1 MLLIKILEKMKKLNY
16 LLMALLAVLV
26 VMPISTNAQSNKKKK
41 KAKKEFV
48 WDWNHEKSGNED
60 VDAYLMACDTLWNDI
75 TQYQEN
81 ITAYEFKEDTFKLG
95 DKYYVQ
101 AWMQTKDNALLTKA
115 AANWQ
120 LVESVTS
127 GISIVANSVQIAA
140 QTASATMALPSLG
153 LKAFSYGKY
162 VKAGPIIIGKAGK
175 EIKEIVVL
183 RKEQMN
189 KWKAM
194 RKDAIDPATL
204 FPDMDPALL
213 EKLSKSYFIKE
224 LKPEEAGYDEI
235 KTVMEQKSPE
245 ELAQDQKDWLAAL
258 EAKTELPEDAQKTL
272 KDDDDAFMK
281 EAGMEL
287 PEEA

>member
-1 MLLIKILEKMKKLNY
+1 MKKFNY
-16 LLMALLAVLV
+16 LLAVLLAVLV
-26 VMPISTNAQSNKKKK
+26 VIPTSMNAQGNKKKK

-48 WDWNHEKSGNED
+48 WDWDHKKSGNED
-60 VDAYLMACDTLWNDI
+60 VDAYLMACDTLWNNI

-162 VKAGPIIIGKAGK
+162 VKAGPVIIGKAGK

-189 KWKAM
+189 KWKAI
-194 RKDAIDPATL
+194 RKDAIDPTTL
-204 FPDMDPALL
+204 FPDMDPTLL
-213 EKLSKSYFIKE
+213 NKLSKSYFIKE

-245 ELAQDQKDWLAAL
+245 ELEQAQKDWLAAL

-272 KDDDDAFMK
+272 NDDDDAFMK

>member
-1 MLLIKILEKMKKLNY
+1 MKKLNCM
-16 LLMALLAVLV
+16 LAALLAVLV
-26 VMPISTNAQSNKKKK
+26 MMPASMNAQNNKKKK

-48 WDWNHEKSGNED
+48 WDWDHVKSGNED
-60 VDAYLMACDTLWNDI
+60 VDEYLLACDTLWNDI

-95 DKYYVQ
+95 DKYYVM
-101 AWMQTKDNALLTKA
+101 AWMQTKDNALLTKS

-120 LVESVTS
+120 LVESITS
-127 GISIVANSVQIAA
+127 GVSIVANSVQIAA
-140 QTASATMALPSLG
+140 QTATATISLPSLG
-153 LKAFSYGKY
+153 LKALSYGKY

-175 EIKEIVVL
+175 EIKEIVLL
-183 RKEQMN
+183 RKEQMK

-194 RKDAIDPATL
+194 RQDAIEPATL
-204 FPDMDPALL
+204 FPDMDPNLL
-213 EKLSKSYFIKE
+213 NKLSKSYFIKE

-235 KTVMEQKSPE
+235 KTIMEQKSPE
-245 ELAQDQKDWLAAL
+245 ELAQDQKEWLAAL

-272 KDDDDAFMK
+272 NDDDDAFMK

-287 PEEA
+287 PEKA

>member
-1 MLLIKILEKMKKLNY
+1 MKKLNCM
-16 LLMALLAVLV
+16 LAALLAVLV
-26 VMPISTNAQSNKKKK
+26 MMPTSMNAQDNKKKK

-48 WDWNHEKSGNED
+48 WDWDHVKSGNKD
-60 VDAYLMACDTLWNDI
+60 VDDYLMACDTLWNDI

-81 ITAYEFKEDTFKLG
+81 ITAYEYKEDTLKLD
-95 DKYYVQ
+95 DKYYII

-127 GISIVANSVQIAA
+127 GISIVTSSVQIAA
-140 QTASATMALPSLG
+140 QTATATMALPSLG

-162 VKAGPIIIGKAGK
+162 VKAGPMIIGKAGK
-175 EIKEIVVL
+175 EIKEIVLL

-194 RKDAIDPATL
+194 RQDAIDPATL

-213 EKLSKSYFIKE
+213 DKLSKSYFIKE

-235 KTVMEQKSPE
+235 KTIMEQKSPE
-245 ELAQDQKDWLAAL
+245 EWTQDCQDFTDGV
-258 EAKTELPEDAQKTL
+258 EAKTVLPEMAGKTL
-272 KDDDDAFMK
+272 NDDDDAFMK
-281 EAGMEL
+281 EAGMEI
-287 PEEA
+287 

>member
-1 MLLIKILEKMKKLNY
+1 MKKFNY
-16 LLMALLAVLV
+16 LLAVLLAVLV
-26 VMPISTNAQSNKKKK
+26 VIPTSMNAQGNKKKK

-48 WDWNHEKSGNED
+48 WDWDHKKSGNED
-60 VDAYLMACDTLWNDI
+60 VDAYLMACDTLWNNI

-162 VKAGPIIIGKAGK
+162 VKAGPVIIGKAGK

-189 KWKAM
+189 KWKAI
-194 RKDAIDPATL
+194 RKDAIDPTTL
-204 FPDMDPALL
+204 FPDMDPTLL
-213 EKLSKSYFIKE
+213 NKLSKSYFIKE

-245 ELAQDQKDWLAAL
+245 ELEQAQKDWLAAL

-272 KDDDDAFMK
+272 NDDDDAFMK

-287 PEEA
+287 PKEA

>member
-1 MLLIKILEKMKKLNY
+1 MKKLNCM
-16 LLMALLAVLV
+16 LAALLAVLV
-26 VMPISTNAQSNKKKK
+26 MVPTSMNAQDNKKKK

-48 WDWNHEKSGNED
+48 WDWDHVKSGNKD
-60 VDAYLMACDTLWNDI
+60 VDEYLMACDTLWNNI

-81 ITAYEFKEDTFKLG
+81 ITAYEYKEDTLKLD
-95 DKYYVQ
+95 DKYYIM

-127 GISIVANSVQIAA
+127 GIGIVTSSVQIAA
-140 QTASATMALPSLG
+140 QTATATMALPSLG

-162 VKAGPIIIGKAGK
+162 VKAGPMIIGKAGK

-194 RKDAIDPATL
+194 RQDAIDPAIL

-213 EKLSKSYFIKE
+213 DKLSKSYFIKE

-235 KTVMEQKSPE
+235 KTIMEQKSSE
-245 ELAQDQKDWLAAL
+245 ELTQDKKDFTDGV
-258 EAKTELPEDAQKTL
+258 EAKTVLPEMAGKTL
-272 KDDDDAFMK
+272 NDDDDAFMK
-281 EAGMEL
+281 EAGMEI
-287 PEEA
+287 

>member
-1 MLLIKILEKMKKLNY
+1 MKKFNFW
-16 LLMALLAVLV
+16 MVALLAALM
-26 VMPISTNAQSNKKKK
+26 VMPSSVNAQDKKKKK

-48 WDWNHEKSGNED
+48 WDWNKEKSGNET

-75 TQYQEN
+75 SQYQEN
-81 ITAYEFKEDTFKLG
+81 ITSYEFREDTFQLG
-95 DKYYVQ
+95 DKYYIQ
-101 AWMQTKDNALLTKA
+101 TWMQTKDNALLTKG

-127 GISIVANSVQIAA
+127 GVGIVANSVQIAA

-153 LKAFSYGKY
+153 LKALSYGKY
-162 VKAGPIIIGKAGK
+162 VKAGPVIIGKAGK

-183 RKEQMN
+183 RKEQMR
-189 KWKAM
+189 KWKAV
-194 RKDAIDPATL
+194 RKDAVDPALL

-213 EKLSKSYFIKE
+213 KKLSKSYFIKE
-224 LKPEEAGYDEI
+224 LKPEETGYDEV
-235 KTVMEQKSPE
+235 KTMMEQKTPD
-245 ELAQDQKDWLAAL
+245 ELAQAQKDWLADL

-272 KDDDDAFMK
+272 NDDDDAFMK
-281 EAGMEL
+281 EAGMDL

>member
-1 MLLIKILEKMKKLNY
+1 MKKLNCM
-16 LLMALLAVLV
+16 LAALLAVLV
-26 VMPISTNAQSNKKKK
+26 MMPTSMNAQDNKKKK

-48 WDWNHEKSGNED
+48 WDWDHVKSGNKD
-60 VDAYLMACDTLWNDI
+60 VDDYLMACDTLWNDI

-81 ITAYEFKEDTFKLG
+81 ITAYEFKEDTLKLD
-95 DKYYVQ
+95 DKYYII

-120 LVESVTS
+120 LVESITS
-127 GISIVANSVQIAA
+127 GISIVTSSVQIAA
-140 QTASATMALPSLG
+140 QTATATMALPSLG

-162 VKAGPIIIGKAGK
+162 VKAGPMIIGKAGK
-175 EIKEIVVL
+175 EIKEIVLL

-194 RKDAIDPATL
+194 RQDAIDPATL

-213 EKLSKSYFIKE
+213 DKLSKSYFIKE

-235 KTVMEQKSPE
+235 KTIMEQKSPE
-245 ELAQDQKDWLAAL
+245 EWTQKYNDFVNDEA
-258 EAKTELPEDAQKTL
+258 AKTVLPEMAGKTL
-272 KDDDDAFMK
+272 NDDDDAFMK
-281 EAGMEL
+281 EAGMEI
-287 PEEA
+287 

>member
-1 MLLIKILEKMKKLNY
+1 MKKITSLSI
-16 LLMALLAVLV
+16 LLLAALML
-26 VMPISTNAQSNKKKK
+26 MPSSMNAQDKKKK

-48 WDWNHEKSGNED
+48 WDWDKKTSGNET

-95 DKYYVQ
+95 DKYYIQ
-101 AWMQTKDNALLTKA
+101 TWMQTKDNALLTKG

-120 LVESVTS
+120 LVESVAS
-127 GISIVANSVQIAA
+127 GVEIVANSVSIGA
-140 QTASATMALPSLG
+140 QTASATLALPSLG
-153 LKAFSYGKY
+153 FKALSYAKY
-162 VKAGPIIIGKAGK
+162 VKAGPVIIGKAGK

-183 RKEQMN
+183 RKEQMR
-189 KWKAM
+189 KWKAV

-213 EKLSKSYFIKE
+213 KKLSKSYFIKE
-224 LKPEEAGYDEI
+224 LKPEETGYDEV
-235 KTVMEQKSPE
+235 KTMMEQKSPE
-245 ELAQDQKDWLAAL
+245 ELAQAQKDWLADL

-272 KDDDDAFMK
+272 NDDDDAFMK
-281 EAGMEL
+281 EAEMEL
-287 PEEA
+287 PEA

>member
-1 MLLIKILEKMKKLNY
+1 MKKLNCM
-16 LLMALLAVLV
+16 LAVLLAVLV
-26 VMPISTNAQSNKKKK
+26 MVPTSMNAQDNKKKK

-48 WDWNHEKSGNED
+48 WDWDHVKSGNKD
-60 VDAYLMACDTLWNDI
+60 VDEYLMACDTLWNNI

-81 ITAYEFKEDTFKLG
+81 ITAYEYKEDTLKWG
-95 DKYYVQ
+95 DKYYIM
-101 AWMQTKDNALLTKA
+101 AWMQTKDNALLTKG

-127 GISIVANSVQIAA
+127 GIGIVTSSVQIAA
-140 QTASATMALPSLG
+140 QTATATMALPSLG

-162 VKAGPIIIGKAGK
+162 VKAGPMIIGKAGK

-194 RKDAIDPATL
+194 RQDAIDPAIL

-213 EKLSKSYFIKE
+213 DKLSKSYFIKE

-235 KTVMEQKSPE
+235 KTIMEQKSSE
-245 ELAQDQKDWLAAL
+245 ELTQDKKDFTDGV
-258 EAKTELPEDAQKTL
+258 EAKTVLPEMAGKTL
-272 KDDDDAFMK
+272 NDDDDAFMK
-281 EAGMEL
+281 EAGMEI
-287 PEEA
+287 